1 MSSDKPTTE
10 VATKPAETVIT
21 FVPLG
26 EKDPIQL
33 TVARVKA
40 FLCTPTKSGAYP
52 SDKDVMGFIMLCKAS
67 GLNPW
72 VRDAYL
78 VGYDSKDG
86 PNFSLIT
93 AHQAFL
99 KRGEAHGEY
108 DGMESG
114 VIVMAA
120 NVLTYREGDLVL
132 PGESLI
138 GGWARVH
145 RRDRS
150 HSSYDALNLSTFN
163 TQRSRWAADP
173 AGMIVKC
180 AEASALRKAFPSN
193 LAGLYLAD
201 ERDRDVETT
210 RLESASVERVSQS
223 SRVMAAAQRIAPPAV
238 EAPAPSEPAKTAD
251 AVATHE
257 PERASPAELFAAR
270 IDAATTLDQLSQLGE
285 ELGSIDGMVGKG
297 TYAALCEQLAAR
309 LHAIGQ

>member
-1 MSSDKPTTE
+1 MSTDKPTNELKPQPTE
-10 VATKPAETVIT
+10 SVIS
-21 FVPLG
+21 FIPLG
-26 EKDPIQL
+26 ERDPIQL

-40 FLCTPTKSGAYP
+40 YLCTPTRSGVLP
-52 SDKDVMGFIMLCKAS
+52 TDKDVMGFIMLCKAS

-93 AHQAFL
+93 SHQAFL
-99 KRGEAHGEY
+99 KRGEAHEAY
-108 DGMESG
+108 DGMASG
-114 VIVMAA
+114 VIVMSSD
-120 NVLTYREGDLVL
+120 VLTYRDGDLVL
-132 PGESLI
+132 AGETLV

-150 HSSYDALNLSTFN
+150 YPSYDAINLSTFN

-173 AGMIVKC
+173 AGMVVKV

-193 LAGLYLAD
+193 LAGLYLQD
-201 ERDRDVETT
+201 ERDKDIETT
-210 RLESASVERVSQS
+210 RIESAPVERVSQS

-238 EAPAPSEPAKTAD
+238 EAPTEPSKPVEPVSTPEPAKPT
-251 AVATHE
+251 
-257 PERASPAELFAAR
+257 PAELFAAR

-285 ELGSIDGMVGKG
+285 ELGSIESLIGKG
-297 TYAALCEQLAAR
+297 TYSALCDQLAGR
-309 LHAIGQ
+309 LNAMGAQ